1 MQKAMYVLFVMEIPK
16 YQVVQ
21 AISHTNV
28 NENVL
33 CTSTVQLCLEQD
45 KSSIHDN
52 IHIDMKIHQIVY
64 LVTFM
69 IYMVYQG

>member
-1 MQKAMYVLFVMEIPK
+1 MQKAICALFVMEIPK

-33 CTSTVQLCLEQD
+33 CTSTSYVCD
-45 KSSIHDN
+45 RAKVVS
-52 IHIDMKIHQIVY
+52 MT
-64 LVTFM
+64 TFA
-69 IYMVYQG
+69 VA